1 MVTILL
7 IVSRALHLGSG
18 MLMVAVVAFRWFV
31 LLPAFKRSPEQMWTM
46 FSPLFDRLKH
56 LLLWSGAI
64 LLVSGLMLF
73 WSVSAAM
80 SGNSLQES
88 LTSETFGTVL
98 FQTQF
103 GSIFLWRLGLALFLA
118 ISLWRLNSSGW
129 SSQRRRSPL
138 EFLAGC
144 TAAALIVL
152 FSGTGHAAASSGS
165 AFLYNL
171 SADAVHI
178 LATSVWPGGLLPFA
192 IFLAYARSIEIETFR
207 NPVLAVAYRFSSAS
221 LIAVIV
227 LAASGILNA
236 YFLVGSFSSLFLT
249 PYGQVL
255 CFKLLLFA
263 GIIGLASW
271 NRFSLL
277 PSLFDEK
284 DFTAIPVL
292 LRRLQAS
299 VLGEFALALAIV
311 GVVSILGTL
320 PPSR

>member
-103 GSIFLWRLGLALFLA
+103 GSIVLGHFALEIEFFWLVKSTPPLSTG
-118 ISLWRLNSSGW
+118 IPRRMH
-129 SSQRRRSPL
+129 RRRPNRAVLRHWPCRRLIWFGLFVQSQCRCRSYFSHVRLAWRSSTLRHFSRLRSEHRDRNLPQPGFGGGISFFFRKSDCGHSPGR
-138 EFLAGC
+138 E
-144 TAAALIVL
+144 
-152 FSGTGHAAASSGS
+152 
-165 AFLYNL
+165 
-171 SADAVHI
+171 
-178 LATSVWPGGLLPFA
+178 
-192 IFLAYARSIEIETFR
+192 R
-207 NPVLAVAYRFSSAS
+207 NP
-221 LIAVIV
+221 
-227 LAASGILNA
+227 
-236 YFLVGSFSSLFLT
+236 
-249 PYGQVL
+249 
-255 CFKLLLFA
+255 
-263 GIIGLASW
+263 
-271 NRFSLL
+271 
-277 PSLFDEK
+277 
-284 DFTAIPVL
+284 
-292 LRRLQAS
+292 
-299 VLGEFALALAIV
+299 
-311 GVVSILGTL
+311 
-320 PPSR
+320 